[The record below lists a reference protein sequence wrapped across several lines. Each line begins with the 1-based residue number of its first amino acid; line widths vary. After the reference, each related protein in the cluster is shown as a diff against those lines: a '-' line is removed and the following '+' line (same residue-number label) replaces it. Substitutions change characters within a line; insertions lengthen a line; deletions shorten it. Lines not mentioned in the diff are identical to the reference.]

1 MNFSSYSP
9 KERIG
14 VGGGGIGG
22 LGCGKIFRHSLRIVC
37 QIFRIIGLVG
47 DVLLVIVA
55 DFWVGWRLR
64 LGETGFFSESVGA
77 IEVLW

>member
-1 MNFSSYSP
+1 M
-9 KERIG
+9 
-14 VGGGGIGG
+14 
-22 LGCGKIFRHSLRIVC
+22 
-37 QIFRIIGLVG
+37 G